1 MTRVIVDSIEIIIN
15 LPENKVKIA
24 YNSTRITIDKT
35 KSAQELN
42 LDMLAL
48 RQNVSRVK

>member
-1 MTRVIVDSIEIIIN
+1 MINVTRIIVDSIEIIIN
-15 LPENKVKIA
+15 LPENKVKLHI
-24 YNSTRITIDKT
+24 ILPELPFDKT

-48 RQNVSRVK
+48 R